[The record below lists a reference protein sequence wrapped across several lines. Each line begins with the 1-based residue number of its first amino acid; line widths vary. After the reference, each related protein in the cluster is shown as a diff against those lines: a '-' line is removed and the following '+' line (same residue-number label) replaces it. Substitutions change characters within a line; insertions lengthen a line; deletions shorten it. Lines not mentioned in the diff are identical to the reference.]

1 MTTLGTS
8 AYEIRAKHEI
18 VFCVFLLVLAF
29 LFRDNP
35 AIVYP
40 QILHVFAGL
49 LAFNFVF
56 NRFLKQ
62 PQASAY
68 LSTGAIFV
76 NGVLIHWAIHY
87 SGGRDSYLW
96 VMYLLP
102 IFTACL
108 LLGPWGVAL
117 TTLYAAALNA
127 GLYLEM
133 PGRLGSLDWLHILS
147 RTGLFLLAASVTS
160 QLARSE
166 RSSQQAYQQQRE
178 KLEEALRRIGLGGKL
193 IVEDH
198 HRPDIGQALH
208 GMNSALTVILGS
220 VQILM
225 SERNFDGPALQ
236 DLRRV
241 ESAARRCGKMLKGL
255 SHGPQSHLHR

>member
-1 MTTLGTS
+1 MTSS
-8 AYEIRAKHEI
+8 AYELRARHEI

-40 QILHVFAGL
+40 RILHVFAGL
-49 LAFNFVF
+49 LAFNFIF
-56 NRFLKQ
+56 NRFLRQ

-68 LSTGAIFV
+68 LSSGAIFV
-76 NGVLIHWAIHY
+76 NGILIHWAIHCT
-87 SGGRDSYLW
+87 GGQDSYLW

-108 LLGPWGVAL
+108 LLGPWGVVL
-117 TTLYAAALNA
+117 TTLYAVSLNA
-127 GLYLEM
+127 VLYCEI
-133 PGRLGSLDWLHILS
+133 PGKLGSLDWLHILS

-166 RSSQQAYQQQRE
+166 RFSQQACQQQRE
-178 KLEEALRRIGLGGKL
+178 KLEEALRKTRLGGKL
-193 IVEDH
+193 LAEDSSH
-198 HRPDIGQALH
+198 PDVGQALH

-220 VQILM
+220 VQIMM

-241 ESAARRCGKMLKGL
+241 ESAARRCGKMLKEL
-255 SHGPQSHLHR
+255 SHGPQSHLHSRG